1 MNDESSKL
9 KVATARTLKWNTI
22 DRFAQQVLYGI
33 TGIVLANVLP
43 QEDFGLVA
51 AILVFQ
57 AFGILF
63 VDSGFGAALLQKK
76 SPTEEDY
83 STVFWFNLMVSVG
96 VYIILYLGAPLI
108 ARMFH
113 NNTLLIPLSRVM
125 FLSFILNGL
134 GIVQTNRLM
143 KAMDVK
149 QIAVANLLGLIISG
163 ALGIILALRGAGAWA
178 LVWQTIA
185 LAAIKTG
192 WLWATSRWRPMLI
205 FSIKSLKDIYR
216 IGLGVFSS
224 SFLNTLFLHIYSFVI
239 GVYYSIIALGIYTQ
253 ADKWSKMGSA
263 SLSQIVTATFV
274 PVLSK
279 FQDEAEKFKAMMLR
293 IGRLTGFM
301 TLPFMIGIA
310 AMATPMFHTL
320 FGSKWDEAIP
330 LFRILMVRGV
340 LVIYISLCTNYLLAL
355 GYAKSLVVVEGVK
368 DAATMLAIV
377 ATLPIGT
384 ISALVWGQLGASTI
398 TYVYMLLRVR
408 RATGV
413 SILSMLEG
421 MWRYLMPLLP
431 ALATMW
437 MISYLPVCAPVV
449 LLLQIAGAL
458 IVYLPTLAIIR
469 DPMYA
474 EGKDYIFAR
483 FHRKNPIV

>member
-1 MNDESSKL
+1 MTAEAGNL
-9 KVATARTLKWNTI
+9 KKATARTLKWNTI

-33 TGIVLANVLP
+33 TGIVLANVLT
-43 QEDFGLVA
+43 QEDFGLVGA
-51 AILVFQ
+51 VLVFQ

-76 SPTEEDY
+76 TPTDEDY
-83 STVFWFNLMVSVG
+83 STVFWFNLIVSV
-96 VYIILYLGAPLI
+96 VTYIILYAAAPLI
-108 ARMFH
+108 AHIFRD
-113 NNTLLIPLSRVM
+113 NLALIPLSRVM

-149 QIAVANLLGLIISG
+149 QIAVANLLGLILSG
-163 ALGIILALRGAGAWA
+163 VLGIVLALSGAGAWA

-192 WLWATSRWRPMLI
+192 WLWFKSDWLPRLI
-205 FSIKSLKDIYR
+205 FSMKSLKEIYR
-216 IGLGVFSS
+216 VGLGVFSS

-239 GVYYSIIALGIYTQ
+239 GSYYSIVALGVYTQ

-279 FQDEAEKFKAMMLR
+279 FQDEADQFRAMMAR
-293 IGRLTGFM
+293 VARLTGFM
-301 TLPFMIGIA
+301 TLPFMLGLAVMA
-310 AMATPMFHTL
+310 APVFHTL
-320 FGSKWDEAIP
+320 FGHKWDDAIP
-330 LFRILMVRGV
+330 LFQILMVRGA

-368 DAATMLAIV
+368 DACTLIAIAATI
-377 ATLPIGT
+377 PFGT
-384 ISALVWGQLGASTI
+384 VEALVWGQLGASI
-398 TYVYMLLRVR
+398 VTYTYMLIRVTR
-408 RATGV
+408 STG
-413 SILSMLEG
+413 ISMRKLMSG
-421 MWRYLMPLLP
+421 MWHYLLP
-431 ALATMW
+431 LIPALTAMW
-437 MISYLPVCAPVV
+437 AVTQLHCGEV
-449 LLLQIAGAL
+449 LMLGLQILVGLAL
-458 IVYLPTLAIIR
+458 YVPMLSLLR

-474 EGKDYIFAR
+474 EAKQYILSR
-483 FHRKNPIV
+483 FHRKNPM